1 MPAVRRE
8 IAPWAGWIGATL
20 AAGLNHQTLADL
32 VYFDCRYG
40 HPANAVLLG
49 AVSLAIAWAGALVSW
64 RSRAAAEGEPEDN
77 PRYFIALI
85 GVMLAALY
93 SLLIVMQV
101 VSGLILPGCF
111 R

>member
-1 MPAVRRE
+1 MPALRQDF
-8 IAPWAGWIGATL
+8 APWAGWITATL

-40 HPANAVLLG
+40 HAGNAVVLGLLCL
-49 AVSLAIAWAGALVSW
+49 VIAWAGGLISW
-64 RSRAAAEGEPEDN
+64 RARSASEGLPEAN

-85 GVMLAALY
+85 GVMLPALY
-93 SLLIVMQV
+93 SLMILMQV
-101 VSGLILPGCF
+101 MSGLIVPGCY